1 MSRSPDVRIVRLRDL
16 LVNMELIWRLFRRR
30 LVLRMGRGWGRGI
43 ALSRCAIPVSKLD
56 QKYLTNSVL
65 TLYSLLMTR
74 LSQLGVKINRRSS
87 SLHQMRHR
95 TILRSLM
102 VCSHQLE
109 AMMTRE
115 MVGLL
120 NFKAFYRLM
129 CRVLISQNL
138 QFHLLEDGARQMP
151 GS

>member
-1 MSRSPDVRIVRLRDL
+1 
-16 LVNMELIWRLFRRR
+16 
-30 LVLRMGRGWGRGI
+30 
-43 ALSRCAIPVSKLD
+43 
-56 QKYLTNSVL
+56 
-65 TLYSLLMTR
+65 
-74 LSQLGVKINRRSS
+74 
-87 SLHQMRHR
+87 MRHR